1 MLSSCDSDE
10 AERAFSRQCQAV
22 CKGNDLQVER
32 MCGSIFRRQRTTSL
46 GLRQRVVSWNVGD
59 LAHRH
64 TSFWPTR
71 CAIGQLASSG
81 AVGALLTYTAHLWHL
96 FSSQSQ
102 LFRPLRLP
110 ALNCIAAA
118 ATAQPQDGHRGPE
131 TPGPN
136 EGPALRRRGRAKAQ
150 AHRAV

>member
-102 LFRPLRLP
+102 LFSRYVCLH
-110 ALNCIAAA
+110 CIPAA
-118 ATAQPQDGHRGPE
+118 ATAQWQNGHRGPQ
-131 TPGPN
+131 TPGPD
-136 EGPALRRRGRAKAQ
+136 ERSALRRRGRPKAQ